1 MLQKGLIDVSQIRKG
16 SKRIMGES
24 KEHDETLKRNLLCN
38 NIFLYNNMEEAE
50 DEKFYKTDAKT
61 ATAGSLLIYKS
72 FFKFPLKLQ
81 CTFLITLT

>member
-1 MLQKGLIDVSQIRKG
+1 
-16 SKRIMGES
+16 
-24 KEHDETLKRNLLCN
+24 
-38 NIFLYNNMEEAE
+38 MEEAE

-72 FFKFPLKLQ
+72 FFKFPLKRQ